1 MCLPWERIPE
11 VDTFRVVLHDSTAA
25 SSSNRG
31 LLHPL
36 LPMKSC
42 LPVFSRALLAAVVF
56 AFHAAG
62 AEPALERLKYHNP
75 GLVVDLGVG
84 LWAFPLPQDLNGDGR
99 LDLAVSCPD

>member
-1 MCLPWERIPE
+1 
-11 VDTFRVVLHDSTAA
+11 
-25 SSSNRG
+25 
-31 LLHPL
+31 
-36 LPMKSC
+36 MKSC
-42 LPVFSRALLAAVVF
+42 LPVFSRALLAAVVS

-99 LDLAVSCPD
+99 LDLAVSCPDKPFNGTYFLRPPRERRPPGRCRYSRPGGE